1 MFVRKL
7 LKVNDMRRYLYNE
20 LLRWRTSDA
29 RKPLVLFGARQVGK
43 TWLLKEFGQKEY
55 KNVAFISFDRNDAAC
70 QLMAEEKS
78 AENIIRGL
86 SAITGI
92 DIVPGETLI
101 VLDEIQDCPI
111 ALTRLKAFRE
121 DAPEYHVAACG
132 SLLGIA
138 LHEGVSYPVGMVHEL
153 TLYPMTFGEFLL
165 ANGKEKLEELIT
177 TCDWSVINSISTEYI
192 DQLRQYYYVGGMPA
206 AVKAYVGGKGLN
218 VVRSEQ
224 KLILNDYDRDFSKHA
239 PARVVPRIRMVW
251 QSIVSQLAKENKKFI
266 FGAMKKGARAAEF
279 EEAIQ
284 WLTDAGIVYK
294 VKRVNNVQMP
304 LKFYEDNDAFKLFV
318 LDVGLM
324 GAMADVPAGQVMIG
338 DNIFREYKGAFT
350 EVYVESQLAT
360 TGIPV
365 YYHSVENSRIEL
377 DFVLQLSDNVYP
389 VEVKA
394 EENVKAKSMKVFI
407 GNHPNLKGIRLSMKN
422 YENQSWLECI
432 PLFAFT
438 EYLTERATQQ

>member
-1 MFVRKL
+1 MY
-7 LKVNDMRRYLYNE
+7 RYLYKD
-20 LLRWRTSDA
+20 LQRWRTSDD

-43 TWLLKEFGQKEY
+43 TWLLKEFGQNEY
-55 KNVAFISFDRNDAAC
+55 KNIAFVSFDRNDAAC
-70 QLMAEEKS
+70 QLMEEEKS
-78 AENIIRGL
+78 AEKIIRGL

-111 ALTRLKAFRE
+111 ALTRLKALRE
-121 DAPEYHVAACG
+121 NAPEYHVAACG

-153 TLYPMTFGEFLL
+153 HLYPMTFGEFLL
-165 ANGKEKLEELIT
+165 ANGKDKMEELIA
-177 TCDWSVINSISTEYI
+177 TCDWDIINAISAEYV
-192 DQLRQYYYVGGMPA
+192 DLLRQYYYVGGMPA
-206 AVKAYVGGKGLN
+206 AVRAYVEGKGFN
-218 VVRSEQ
+218 AVRSEQ
-224 KLILNDYDRDFSKHA
+224 KLIINDYDRDFSKHA
-239 PARVVPRIRMVW
+239 PGRIVPRIRMVW
-251 QSIVSQLAKENKKFI
+251 QCIVSQLAKENKKFI
-266 FGAMKKGARAAEF
+266 FGAMKKGARASEF

-304 LKFYEDNDAFKLFV
+304 LKFYEDNDAFKLFI
-318 LDVGLM
+318 LDIGLM
-324 GAMADVPAGQVMIG
+324 GAMADVPASQVMIG
-338 DNIFREYKGAFT
+338 DNIFKEYKGAFT
-350 EVYVESQLAT
+350 EVFVESQLAT
-360 TGIPV
+360 TSVPV

-377 DFVLQLSDNVYP
+377 DFVIQLSDNVYP

-407 GNHPNLKGIRLSMKN
+407 SNHPDLKGIRLSMKN
-422 YENQSWLECI
+422 YEDQSWLESI

-438 EYLTERATQQ
+438 EYLKQRARQ

>member
-1 MFVRKL
+1 MYRS
-7 LKVNDMRRYLYNE
+7 LYKD
-20 LLRWRTSDA
+20 LLRWRTSHD

-43 TWLLKEFGQKEY
+43 TWLLKEFGRKEY
-55 KNVAFISFDRNDAAC
+55 RTLAFVSFDRNDAAC
-70 QLMAEEKS
+70 QLMAKEKG
-78 AENIIRGL
+78 AEKIIRGL

-92 DIVPGETLI
+92 DIVPGETLV

-111 ALTRLKAFRE
+111 ALTRLKALRE

-138 LHEGVSYPVGMVHEL
+138 LHEGVSYPVGMVQEL
-153 TLYPMTFGEFLL
+153 YLYPMTFEEFLL
-165 ANGKEKLEELIT
+165 AQGKEKMAELIAQ
-177 TCDWSVINSISTEYI
+177 CDWSIINSISAEFV

-206 AVKAYVGGKGLN
+206 AVRAYVEGKGLN
-218 VVRSEQ
+218 AVRSEQ

-239 PARVVPRIRMVW
+239 PARIVPRIRMVW
-251 QSIVSQLAKENKKFI
+251 QSIVSQLTKENKKFI
-266 FGAMKKGARAAEF
+266 FGAMKKGARASEY

-294 VKRVNNVQMP
+294 VQRVNNVQMP
-304 LKFYEDNDAFKLFV
+304 LKFYEDRDAFKLFI

-324 GAMADVPAGQVMIG
+324 GAMADVPASQVMIG
-338 DNIFREYKGAFT
+338 DNIFKEYKGAFT
-350 EVYVESQLAT
+350 EVFVESQLAT

-377 DFVLQLSDNVYP
+377 DFVIQLSDNVYP
-389 VEVKA
+389 IEVKA

-407 GNHPNLKGIRLSMKN
+407 GNHPELKGIRLSMKN
-422 YENQSWLECI
+422 YEDQSWLESI

-438 EYLTERATQQ
+438 EYLKQRANQ

>member
-1 MFVRKL
+1 MY
-7 LKVNDMRRYLYNE
+7 RYLYKD
-20 LLRWRTSDA
+20 LLRWRALDE

-43 TWLLKEFGQKEY
+43 TWLLKEFGRKEY
-55 KNVAFISFDRNDAAC
+55 KNLAFVSFDRSDAAC

-78 AENIIRGL
+78 ADKIIRGL

-92 DIVPGETLI
+92 DIVPGETLV

-111 ALTRLKAFRE
+111 ALTRLKALRE
-121 DAPEYHVAACG
+121 DAPDYHVAACG

-153 TLYPMTFGEFLL
+153 YLYPMTFEEFLL
-165 ANGKEKLEELIT
+165 AQGKDKMAELIAQ
-177 TCDWSVINSISTEYI
+177 CDWDIINSISTEYV

-206 AVKAYVGGKGLN
+206 AVKAYVEGKGLN
-218 VVRSEQ
+218 AVRSEQ

-239 PARVVPRIRMVW
+239 PARIVPRIRMVW
-251 QSIVSQLAKENKKFI
+251 QSIVSQLMKENKKFI
-266 FGAMKKGARAAEF
+266 FGAIKKGARASEF
-279 EEAIQ
+279 EESIQ
-284 WLTDAGIVYK
+284 WLTDAGLVYK
-294 VKRVNNVQMP
+294 VQRVSNVQMP
-304 LKFYEDNDAFKLFV
+304 LKFYEDHDAFKLFI

-324 GAMADVPAGQVMIG
+324 GAMADVPASQIMIS
-338 DNIFREYKGAFT
+338 DNIFKEYKGAFT

-360 TGIPV
+360 AGIPV

-377 DFVLQLSDNVYP
+377 DFAIQLSDNVYP

-407 GNHPNLKGIRLSMKN
+407 ANHPDLKGIRLSMKG
-422 YENQSWLECI
+422 YENQSWLESI

-438 EYLTERATQQ
+438 EYLKQRANQ

>member
-1 MFVRKL
+1 ML
-7 LKVNDMRRYLYNE
+7 RYLYND
-20 LLRWRTSDA
+20 LQKWRTSDD

-43 TWLLKEFGQKEY
+43 TWLLKEFGQNEY
-55 KNVAFISFDRNDAAC
+55 KNLAFVSFDRNDAAC
-70 QLMAEEKS
+70 QLMEEEKS
-78 AENIIRGL
+78 AEKIIRGL

-92 DIVPGETLI
+92 DITPEETLV

-111 ALTRLKAFRE
+111 ALTRLKALRE

-153 TLYPMTFGEFLL
+153 YLYPMTFGEFLL
-165 ANGKEKLEELIT
+165 ANGKDKLEELIT
-177 TCDWSVINSISTEYI
+177 TCDWDIINSISTEYV
-192 DQLRQYYYVGGMPA
+192 DLLRQYYYVGGMPA
-206 AVKAYVGGKGLN
+206 AVNAYTEGKGLN
-218 VVRSEQ
+218 AVRSEQ

-239 PARVVPRIRMVW
+239 PARIVPRIRMVW

-266 FGAMKKGARAAEF
+266 FGALKKGARSSEF

-304 LKFYEDNDAFKLFV
+304 LKFYEDNDAFKLFI
-318 LDVGLM
+318 LDIGLM
-324 GAMADVPAGQVMIG
+324 GAMADVPASQIMIG
-338 DNIFREYKGAFT
+338 DNIFKEYKGAFT
-350 EVYVESQLAT
+350 EVYVESQLAA

-377 DFVLQLSDNVYP
+377 DFVIQLYDNVYP

-407 GNHPNLKGIRLSMKN
+407 GNHPSLKGIRLSMKN
-422 YENQSWLECI
+422 YEEQSWLECI
-432 PLFAFT
+432 PLYAFT
-438 EYLTERATQQ
+438 EYLKQRANH